1 MQLGKRAQPYIN
13 PSRRRRRSQDNTG
26 RTRRAGTEKR
36 GQTQTRQT
44 VGQMFDDK
52 IHELI
57 HEIYLSKFE
66 SMKCCPG
73 MWMDI

>member
-1 MQLGKRAQPYIN
+1 MQRHHNNKMVHFYHEQPYYNIY
-13 PSRRRRRSQDNTG
+13 
-26 RTRRAGTEKR
+26 GTEKR
-36 GQTQTRQT
+36 GQTETRHT

-52 IHELI
+52 IHELN

-66 SMKCCPG
+66 SMKCPG